1 MLEALFAAAADA
13 VFSYILDT
21 LEPAERL
28 RDWLKR
34 NPVRLAY
41 QHALARTCAAFA
53 RQYPEL
59 TASLFDVSFQTI
71 EAAPELA
78 KFLTRHQHPDHT
90 QLVRLWAKSIAPQT
104 EAGQQIVEAL
114 SKHDG
119 HNAASVYFVQFLR
132 VSASQ

>member
-1 MLEALFAAAADA
+1 MLEALFAAAAEA

-34 NPVRLAY
+34 NPVKLAY
-41 QHALARTCAAFA
+41 QHALARTYAAFA

-59 TASLFDVSFQTI
+59 TSSLFNESFLTI
-71 EAAPELA
+71 EATPELA

-90 QLVRLWAKSIAPQT
+90 QLVRLWARSIAPQT
-104 EAGQQIVEAL
+104 EADQL
-114 SKHDG
+114 T
-119 HNAASVYFVQFLR
+119 AS
-132 VSASQ
+132 